1 MLKANEKII
10 AKQNEELLAVNQPGD
25 LRPLNDYLDDEEQS
39 TPVALNGKDI
49 KSFVKT
55 AMLSA
60 SEDREAVEE
69 DLGKVLTA
77 LGINSQGRI
86 SNE

>member
-1 MLKANEKII
+1 MKASQQSKERSSR
-10 AKQNEELLAVNQPGD
+10 QPRD
-25 LRPLNDYLDDEEQS
+25 LRPLNDYPDDEEQS
-39 TPVALNGKDI
+39 AHVALNGEDI

-60 SEDREAVEE
+60 SEDREVVEE
-69 DLGKVLTA
+69 DIGKVLTA